1 MMNMMS
7 PATIKQILWSILAV
21 FLGVLAGGIVVGIV
35 EIPGY
40 FLHPPPPNFDMND
53 MDAVKAHAAS
63 APLLAHLGLAL
74 AWGLGPLAGALI
86 ACLIARR
93 SYWVHGGIIGGIFLL
108 ADVSNYWIPTPLW
121 LMVAGVLLPPIT
133 ATLGAA
139 IAQRLFPPKAGS
151 PQRYDMRERNM
162 AC

>member
-7 PATIKQILWSILAV
+7 PATIKQILWSILAL
-21 FLGVLAGGIVVGIV
+21 FLGVLAGGIVVGIA

-40 FLHPPPPNFDMND
+40 YIHPPPGFDMND
-53 MDAVKAHAAS
+53 MEAVKAHAAS

-74 AWGLGPLAGALI
+74 AWGLGPLAGALV

-93 SYWVHGGIIGGIFLL
+93 SYWVHGTIIGAIFIL

-139 IAQRLFPPKAGS
+139 LAQRLFPPKTGG
-151 PQRYDMRERNM
+151 PQRYDMREKNM

>member
-7 PATIKQILWSILAV
+7 SATIKQILWSILAV

-40 FLHPPPPNFDMND
+40 FLHPPPPGFDMND
-53 MDAVKAHAAS
+53 LEAVKAHAAK
-63 APLLAHLGLAL
+63 APLSAQLGLAL
-74 AWGLGPLAGALI
+74 AWGLGPFAGALV
-86 ACLIARR
+86 ACLIARS
-93 SYWVHGGIIGGIFLL
+93 SYWIHGTIIGAIFLL

-121 LMVAGVLLPPIT
+121 LMVLGVILPAVT

-139 IAQRLFPPKAGS
+139 IAQRLIPPKTGK
-151 PQRYDMRERNM
+151 PQRYDMREKNM

>member
-1 MMNMMS
+1 M
-7 PATIKQILWSILAV
+7 KQILWSFLAV
-21 FLGVLAGGIVVGIV
+21 FLGVIAGGMVVGIV

-40 FLHPPPPNFDMND
+40 FIHPPPPDFDMND
-53 MDAVKAHAAS
+53 LAAVKAHAAK
-63 APLLAHLGLAL
+63 APLLAQLGLAL
-74 AWGLGPLAGALI
+74 AWGLGPLAGALV

-93 SYWVHGGIIGGIFLL
+93 SYWVHGAIIGGIFIL

-121 LMVAGVLLPPIT
+121 LMVAGILLPPIT

-139 IAQRLFPPKAGS
+139 VAQRLFPPKTGG
-151 PQRYDMRERNM
+151 PQRYDMREKNM